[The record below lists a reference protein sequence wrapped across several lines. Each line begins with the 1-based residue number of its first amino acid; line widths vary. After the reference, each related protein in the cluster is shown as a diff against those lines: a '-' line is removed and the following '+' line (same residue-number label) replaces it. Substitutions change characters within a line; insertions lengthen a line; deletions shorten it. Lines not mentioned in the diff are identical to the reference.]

1 MSMRALLLAYEFP
14 PSPSPQSLRWAYLGR
29 ELLRQGI
36 DLRVV
41 APQPA
46 DAPGAEWGP
55 DAPVTRTWP
64 GPFAGTLLALGRKPV
79 PQRVD
84 GAGPTAAT
92 LNWKGRLVEA
102 VQAGA
107 EAVLFPDIRR
117 EWNPWARRA
126 LRRMLDI
133 ARPDVLVTSHEPA
146 SVLLLGAIAREHGIP
161 WVADLG
167 DPVLAPYTP
176 PAWRDRALALERK
189 VCAEAA
195 MVTVTSAATRDLLL
209 QRHGIPAARVRVV
222 TQGFEP
228 EPEGAAPSAPGADE
242 GILDLLYTG
251 SFYAFRRPDALLE
264 ALARTP
270 GVRLTIHSRQVP
282 GSVVEAARRHPDRI
296 VVAGPCPHPD
306 VLRRQRRADVLVD
319 LGNAGGSCQVPG
331 KVYEYLGAGRPVLHV
346 GEPGS
351 ETAALIASLRRGWS
365 CHADPAPLA
374 AMLARLA
381 RDKREGRLPA
391 GLDLGAAA
399 VARYSWPHL
408 GADMAAILRAAAD
421 A

>member
-1 MSMRALLLAYEFP
+1 MSVRALLLACEFP
-14 PSPSPQSLRWAYLGR
+14 PSPSPQSLRWGYLGR

-46 DAPGAEWGP
+46 DAPGTDWGP
-55 DAPVTRTWP
+55 GAPVTRTWP

-79 PQRVD
+79 PRRTD
-84 GAGPTAAT
+84 DAGAAAT

-126 LRRMLDI
+126 LRRILAT
-133 ARPDVLVTSHEPA
+133 ARPDVVVTSHEPA
-146 SVLLLGAIAREHGIP
+146 SVLLLGAIATAHGIP

-176 PAWRDRALALERK
+176 AVWRERALALERK
-189 VCAEAA
+189 VCTEAA
-195 MVTVTSAATRDLLL
+195 VVTVTSAATRDLLL
-209 QRHGIPAARVRVV
+209 RRHAIPESRVRVV

-228 EPEGAAPSAPGADE
+228 EGAAPSAHDRDDGL
-242 GILDLLYTG
+242 LDLLYTG

-264 ALARTP
+264 AVARSP
-270 GVRLTIHSRQVP
+270 GVRLTLHSRQVP
-282 GSVVEAARRHPDRI
+282 GRVVDASRRHPDRI
-296 VVAGPCPHPD
+296 VVAGPCPHPEI
-306 VLRRQRRADVLVD
+306 LRRQRQADVLVD

-365 CHADPAPLA
+365 CDADPTPLA
-374 AMLARLA
+374 ALLAGLA
-381 RDKREGRLPA
+381 RDKREGRLTA

-399 VARYSWPHL
+399 VARYSWPNL
-408 GADMAAILRAAAD
+408 GEDMAAILRAAASAD